1 MGEDVAALLTTR
13 LAAVCGVTSFVLE
26 GDALLVVL
34 AINTPLIFSSWN
46 FASFLSNINLVL
58 SSFHSW
64 SAVKVS
70 RCVNFRAHVLAKWD
84 LVFGS
89 ISIGSSIL
97 SSIRIKNGKNPPL

>member
-1 MGEDVAALLTTR
+1 MV
-13 LAAVCGVTSFVLE
+13 VCEKL

-34 AINTPLIFSSWN
+34 AINNPLII
-46 FASFLSNINLVL
+46 FLLELARFLYDINLVL

-70 RCVNFRAHVLAKWD
+70 RCANYRAPVLAKLAASH

-89 ISIGSSIL
+89 ILIRSSIL
-97 SSIRIKNGKNPPL
+97 SSIRIKNVKYHLL

>member
-1 MGEDVAALLTTR
+1 ML
-13 LAAVCGVTSFVLE
+13 

-34 AINTPLIFSSWN
+34 AINNPLF
-46 FASFLSNINLVL
+46 FFLELARFLCDINLVL

-70 RCVNFRAHVLAKWD
+70 RCANYRARVLAKWAASH

-89 ISIGSSIL
+89 ILIGSP
-97 SSIRIKNGKNPPL
+97 IRIKNVKDHLL